1 MQDVVKSYERSGHG
15 PVKVL
20 DKVNMEITAG
30 DFISIIGPSGCG
42 KTTLLNLIGCLLK
55 PTSGEVSIAGI
66 DVSKMGDRQLAQL
79 RNEKIGFIFQ
89 GSHLIP
95 YLNVL
100 ENVLAPT
107 YFSQGKGQSRKL
119 KLARV
124 LELIEE
130 LGLGDRINHL
140 PYQLSLGQRR
150 RVAIA
155 RALINDPLIVLADEP
170 TNDLDPERT
179 EQITDILVSLN
190 SKALTLLIVTHQPE
204 LAVRAKTRYRMR
216 NGVLVPVEKEN
227 FTIKKSVG

>member
-1 MQDVVKSYERSGHG
+1 MSPVLVKLQNIVKSYERSGHAS
-15 PVKVL
+15 VKVL
-20 DKVNMEITAG
+20 DKVSMEIAEG
-30 DFISIIGPSGCG
+30 DFVSIVGPSGCG

-55 PTSGEVSIAGI
+55 PTSGEISIAGI
-66 DVSKMGDRQLAQL
+66 DVSKMGDRELAKL

-107 YFSQGKGQSRKL
+107 YFSQGKGSTSKL
-119 KLARV
+119 KKIRA

-130 LGLGDRINHL
+130 LGLEERINHL

-155 RALINDPLIVLADEP
+155 RTLINDPLIVLADEP
-170 TNDLDPERT
+170 TNDLDPERAQ
-179 EQITDILVSLN
+179 QITDILVSLN
-190 SKALTLLIVTHQPE
+190 IKGLTLLVVTHQPE
-204 LAVRAKTRYRMR
+204 LATKARRRYRMC
-216 NGVLVPVEKEN
+216 NGIPVLED
-227 FTIKKSVG
+227 